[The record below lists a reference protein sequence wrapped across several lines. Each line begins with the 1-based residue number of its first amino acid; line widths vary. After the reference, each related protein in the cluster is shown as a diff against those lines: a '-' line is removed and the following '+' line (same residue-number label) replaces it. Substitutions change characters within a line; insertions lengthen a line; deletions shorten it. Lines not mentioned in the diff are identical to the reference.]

1 MSVKLSAYV
10 WDGCAAAGIKGNK
23 LLIMLRLA
31 DFASDEG
38 IAYPSVA
45 TIARQLGAG
54 RSTVITLLGELEK
67 GGWLTKKE
75 RRQGQ
80 RNTSNLYTLNVERLR
95 QAAAGAFSHS
105 PDSERPKAE
114 RSKAEGSDSE
124 RTEPAENQ
132 GSHGP
137 ETGHDPSVNS
147 KPDPSG
153 KSKPPCPVPAEPDP
167 EVVIT
172 DHAKLV
178 LTHLNQTTGSRF
190 QVCSSSLDN
199 IRARLREEFTPEEL
213 MLVVDYKHEQWR
225 ETKDYQYMRPKTLF
239 IPGNFPGYLQVATR
253 WGASGKPTRD
263 KWGENKRTQ
272 QKIRGDLSGV
282 SDHELADVPVDVE
295 HRKAAYVRYMAGE
308 GAAPG
313 NSLENDVWVQAN
325 MMRLRSDIG
334 TDEQYLWK
342 SWVYVWAGST
352 QKHGE
357 KTV

>member
-95 QAAAGAFSHS
+95 QAAAGAFSNS

-124 RTEPAENQ
+124 RTEPVENQ
-132 GSHGP
+132 GSQGSK
-137 ETGHDPSVNS
+137 TGHDPSVNS

-153 KSKPPCPVPAEPDP
+153 KTKPPCPVPAEPDP

-172 DHAKLV
+172 DQAIEV
-178 LTHLNQTTGSRF
+178 LTHLNRISGSRY
-190 QVCSSSLDN
+190 QKSKTSLEN
-199 IRARLREEFTPEEL
+199 IRARLREGYCVSDM
-213 MLVVDYKHEQWR
+213 MLVIDLKHEHWHDNDEQ
-225 ETKDYQYMRPKTLF
+225 YQYMRPETLF
-239 IPGNFPGYLQVATR
+239 GPKKFEGYLQSAVR
-253 WGASGKPTRD
+253 WEQKGRPLREVWGGERKRD
-263 KWGENKRTQ
+263 AMKFG
-272 QKIRGDLSGV
+272 
-282 SDHELADVPVDVE
+282 PVD
-295 HRKAAYVRYMAGE
+295 KSTPAGFR
-308 GAAPG
+308 G
-313 NSLENDVWVQAN
+313 
-325 MMRLRSDIG
+325 
-334 TDEQYLWK
+334 
-342 SWVYVWAGST
+342 
-352 QKHGE
+352 
-357 KTV
+357 

>member
-114 RSKAEGSDSE
+114 RSKVEGSDSE

-132 GSHGP
+132 GSQGP

-172 DHAKLV
+172 DQAIEV
-178 LTHLNQTTGSRF
+178 LTHLNRVSGSRY
-190 QVCSSSLDN
+190 QKSKTSLEN
-199 IRARLREEFTPEEL
+199 IRARLREGYNVSDM
-213 MLVVDYKHEQWR
+213 MLVIDLKHEHWHDNDEQ
-225 ETKDYQYMRPKTLF
+225 YQYMRPETLF
-239 IPGNFPGYLQVATR
+239 GPKKFEGYLQSAVR
-253 WGASGKPTRD
+253 WEQKGRPLREDWGGDRKRD
-263 KWGENKRTQ
+263 AMKFGPADKSTPAGF
-272 QKIRGDLSGV
+272 RG
-282 SDHELADVPVDVE
+282 
-295 HRKAAYVRYMAGE
+295 
-308 GAAPG
+308 
-313 NSLENDVWVQAN
+313 
-325 MMRLRSDIG
+325 
-334 TDEQYLWK
+334 
-342 SWVYVWAGST
+342 
-352 QKHGE
+352 
-357 KTV
+357 

>member
-1 MSVKLSAYV
+1 VSVKLSAYV

-95 QAAAGAFSHS
+95 QAAAGAFYHS

-114 RSKAEGSDSE
+114 RSKVEGSDSE
-124 RTEPAENQ
+124 RTEPVENQ
-132 GSHGP
+132 GSQGP
-137 ETGHDPSVNS
+137 KTGHDPSVNS
-147 KPDPSG
+147 KQDPSG

-172 DHAKLV
+172 DQAIEV
-178 LTHLNQTTGSRF
+178 LTHLNRISGSRY
-190 QVCSSSLDN
+190 QKSKTSLEN
-199 IRARLREEFTPEEL
+199 IRARLREGYSVNDM
-213 MLVVDYKHEQWR
+213 MLVIDLKHEHWHDNDEQ
-225 ETKDYQYMRPKTLF
+225 YQYMRPETLF
-239 IPGNFPGYLQVATR
+239 GPKKFEGYLQSAVR
-253 WGASGKPTRD
+253 WEQKGRPLREDWGGDRKRD
-263 KWGENKRTQ
+263 AMKFG
-272 QKIRGDLSGV
+272 
-282 SDHELADVPVDVE
+282 PVD
-295 HRKAAYVRYMAGE
+295 KST
-308 GAAPG
+308 PG
-313 NSLENDVWVQAN
+313 GF
-325 MMRLRSDIG
+325 RG
-334 TDEQYLWK
+334 
-342 SWVYVWAGST
+342 
-352 QKHGE
+352 
-357 KTV
+357 

>member
-1 MSVKLSAYV
+1 VSVKLSAYV

-95 QAAAGAFSHS
+95 QFAAGAFSHS

-114 RSKAEGSDSE
+114 RSKAGGSDSE
-124 RTEPAENQ
+124 RTEPVENQ
-132 GSHGP
+132 GSQGP

-172 DHAKLV
+172 DQAIEV
-178 LTHLNQTTGSRF
+178 LTHLNRVSGSRY
-190 QVCSSSLDN
+190 QKSKTSLEN
-199 IRARLREEFTPEEL
+199 IRARLREGYSVSD
-213 MLVVDYKHEQWR
+213 MVLVIDLKHEHWHDNDEQ
-225 ETKDYQYMRPKTLF
+225 YQYMRPETLF
-239 IPGNFPGYLQVATR
+239 GPKKFEGYLQSAVR
-253 WGASGKPTRD
+253 WEQKGRPLREEWGGDRKRD
-263 KWGENKRTQ
+263 TMKFG
-272 QKIRGDLSGV
+272 
-282 SDHELADVPVDVE
+282 PVDE
-295 HRKAAYVRYMAGE
+295 NTPAGFR
-308 GAAPG
+308 G
-313 NSLENDVWVQAN
+313 
-325 MMRLRSDIG
+325 
-334 TDEQYLWK
+334 
-342 SWVYVWAGST
+342 
-352 QKHGE
+352 
-357 KTV
+357 